1 MLASEYAPV
10 GQAELGKFRL
20 FKKKK
25 KKKAPPPPPP
35 APAYP
40 AYPGAPAAPGAPLTP
55 EQQQAESSE
64 VMKEFI
70 KTAGQMPSKSKPQSS
85 SVFIS
90 AATDHPYLFWGL
102 IGGGSLLV
110 VGIGLF
116 FLLRKK

>member
-1 MLASEYAPV
+1 MLATENAPV
-10 GQAELGKFRL
+10 GLAELGKFRL

-35 APAYP
+35 TPAYP
-40 AYPGAPAAPGAPLTP
+40 AYPGAPAPGAPLTP

-70 KTAGQMPSKSKPQSS
+70 KTAGQSPKPKPQSS

-102 IGGGSLLV
+102 VGGGSLLV
-110 VGIGLF
+110 VGLGLF
-116 FLLRKK
+116 FFLRKK